1 MVEVG
6 GEGWS
11 QLIDSGVPPST
22 PRAALLTRI
31 RTTGFL
37 GGLSLDK
44 MFRKVEPG
52 CRPCC
57 ASRLLHEPGQAP
69 RPLWASAPHPGEK
82 GVGAKFCASPL
93 RAHCTRSRGL
103 VGLSL
108 ATSAWAR
115 VERGRLP
122 FPLPEKQVRWLG
134 LGLQPRGSRRQYIGI
149 TPAS

>member
-1 MVEVG
+1 M
-6 GEGWS
+6 
-11 QLIDSGVPPST
+11 
-22 PRAALLTRI
+22 
-31 RTTGFL
+31 
-37 GGLSLDK
+37 
-44 MFRKVEPG
+44 
-52 CRPCC
+52 
-57 ASRLLHEPGQAP
+57 
-69 RPLWASAPHPGEK
+69 
-82 GVGAKFCASPL
+82 GAKFCASPL

-134 LGLQPRGSRRQYIGI
+134 LGLQPRGSRRQYIRI